1 MTEGE
6 PTKAPWEEAADKAL
20 AEGDASH
27 FTPETIKLIVAK
39 QAMDAGTPGAQVS
52 ASKVLAQIEAMLI
65 QVTKD
70 ESDKRTDDQLADSLA
85 KDLAPILGIDKDAIK
100 KAYLA
105 HQNGDYEP
113 VQASSLTG

>member
-1 MTEGE
+1 MTE
-6 PTKAPWEEAADKAL
+6 PKKAPWEEEAEKAL

-27 FTPETIKLIVAK
+27 FTPDVIKLIVAK

-70 ESDKRTDDQLADSLA
+70 AGAEQTDEQLAAIIA
-85 KDLAPILGIDKDAIK
+85 KDLAPALGVDEETIEQ
-100 KAYLA
+100 AYLDKLKGKMPG
-105 HQNGDYEP
+105 QVN
-113 VQASSLTG
+113 